1 MLLCNMQQVVVY
13 MQPQLSQPVRVY
25 LSTQP
30 GGSNAKQR
38 LFPEVV
44 EASSTLTNI
53 QQLLTQHQLTCMP
66 FPPPAQN
73 SSIGGAATAAAA
85 AAGSAQG
92 SARTSSSSSSGG
104 QAGAGAIGSSNV
116 VVKRQDGSCCSK
128 VQVEE
133 GCTVQELLEAVW
145 EVEVGCCAAS
155 SEPQSSVSSM
165 LRAPGKQ
172 PATPLIPFKQCPV
185 ANSASA

>member
-1 MLLCNMQQVVVY
+1 MLLLCDVQQVVVY

-30 GGSNAKQR
+30 GGSNAKQS

-53 QQLLTQHQLTCMP
+53 QQLLEQRQLTCMP
-66 FPPPAQN
+66 FPPPAQGQN
-73 SSIGGAATAAAA
+73 GSTGGAAA
-85 AAGSAQG
+85 AAGSAHG
-92 SARTSSSSSSGG
+92 SARTSSSSSGG
-104 QAGAGAIGSSNV
+104 RQAGAGAIGSSNV

-133 GCTVQELLEAVW
+133 GCTMQELLEALWEV
-145 EVEVGCCAAS
+145 EVEVGCCA
-155 SEPQSSVSSM
+155 V
-165 LRAPGKQ
+165 Q
-172 PATPLIPFKQCPV
+172 PA
-185 ANSASA
+185 ASL

>member
-1 MLLCNMQQVVVY
+1 MLLCDVQQVVVY

-38 LFPEVV
+38 LFPEDV
-44 EASSTLTNI
+44 EATSTLTNI
-53 QQLLTQHQLTCMP
+53 QDLLTQRQLTCMP
-66 FPPPAQN
+66 FPPPAQT
-73 SSIGGAATAAAA
+73 SSTGGAA

-155 SEPQSSVSSM
+155 SEPEKLQAVY
-165 LRAPGKQ
+165 
-172 PATPLIPFKQCPV
+172 PACLGHRER
-185 ANSASA
+185 SR